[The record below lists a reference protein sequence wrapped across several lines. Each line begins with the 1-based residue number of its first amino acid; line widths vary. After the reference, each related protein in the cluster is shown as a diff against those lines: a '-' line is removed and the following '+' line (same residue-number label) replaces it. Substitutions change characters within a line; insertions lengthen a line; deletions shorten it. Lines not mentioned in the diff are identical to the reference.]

1 MAVSREKVIGEAILR
16 SSVRF
21 LELTGWER
29 EEEGSGWFV
38 HARHGDHS
46 FEDALA
52 IALTEVGVDPRERP

>member
-29 EEEGSGWFV
+29 EEEGSG
-38 HARHGDHS
+38 GDGIQPGPS
-46 FEDALA
+46 DQF
-52 IALTEVGVDPRERP
+52 RK